1 MQNVPLSPGVF
12 RRKPACLQ
20 FERKRK
26 EEEKKE
32 KKKSCCRWQE
42 KLNIWVNISKKKKKK
57 KEGGEKLKL
66 RLKPKVF
73 HQLFPQLPHRLN
85 RVLLVIMSVL
95 F

>member
-12 RRKPACLQ
+12 RRKPAWLQ
-20 FERKRK
+20 FERKQ
-26 EEEKKE
+26 EEEEELLQMAGKAE
-32 KKKSCCRWQE
+32 YLGQYF
-42 KLNIWVNISKKKKKK
+42 KKKKRV
-57 KEGGEKLKL
+57 EKLKL

-95 F
+95 L